1 MNSLS
6 LRGLV
11 VLCAALLLSACMEA
25 KTPQEVAQRFWES
38 VIAGDADGAVE
49 HSTLVSARDYD
60 AFSRDWSGF
69 QPAWGKVVI
78 EGEQASIVSEFSKG
92 GGQGYEKR
100 ALVTYLV
107 RQNDRWKVDYLRTG
121 ESLRGGS
128 LARLFDQLGELGRSV
143 SEQFR
148 GSAQDIG
155 AEMERLAE
163 QLREQSAL
171 LSLQAEARV
180 KEYSESLRQSMD
192 ELAESIER
200 ALKEREK
207 SLSEPD
213 RRALQEVAAD
223 LNQGSERL
231 ENPSMQALAEGSNNA
246 MRAQQRLEAV
256 DDKAVGDAYK
266 EQWRAWGERVEGELR
281 QMLDEFAA
289 ALKASE

>member
-1 MNSLS
+1 MKSLY

-11 VLCAALLLSACMEA
+11 VLCAALLLSACMA
-25 KTPQEVAQRFWES
+25 PKTPQEVAQRFWES
-38 VIAGDADGAVE
+38 VIVGDAEGAVE

-92 GGQGYEKR
+92 GEDYEKR

-107 RQNDRWKVDYLRTG
+107 RQNDRWKVDYQRTG

-128 LARLFDQLGELGRSV
+128 LARLFEQLGELGRSV

-163 QLREQSAL
+163 QLRGQSAL
-171 LSLQAEARV
+171 LSLQAEAQIN
-180 KEYSESLRQSMD
+180 EYSESLRQSMD

-207 SLSEPD
+207 SLSEPE
-213 RRALQEVAAD
+213 RRTLQEVATD
-223 LNQGSERL
+223 LNEGSERL
-231 ENPSMQALAEGSNNA
+231 ESPSMQTLADGSKNA

-256 DDKAVGDAYK
+256 DEEAVGKAYK
-266 EQWRAWGERVEGELR
+266 QQWRAMRQRVEGELR
-281 QMLDEFAA
+281 QMLDELAA
-289 ALKASE
+289 SLETGE